1 VTENNK
7 NNADP
12 NDEGHVVYRRA
23 GGAEAAMQRG
33 PQRDG
38 RDGSAA
44 PLVRLAPALTP
55 LILGFTLLLILIFIL
70 GYFGVRKI
78 EDTSRQVLEMGN
90 THTSALRLLLQLRD
104 AVTVLDTEA
113 RERDK
118 SIARHEIR
126 PPFDIRLSTARNEV
140 NRLLP
145 QCDQTS
151 LAQSQKWRTFR
162 GDLDT
167 YLGITDDERRY
178 SLEGFNSFKAIDHDL
193 DGILDDTLR
202 EENQIL
208 QRSEELQQAA
218 ARAIR
223 FWTGLALLAGLLIAV
238 GTIIE
243 IQRRYR
249 QLRGTMDDARRER
262 EFSNQMLEGMVSA
275 VAAIDARGH
284 IRSANPAFFHMFP
297 GASIG
302 VTIYEKFASEESM
315 KMLES
320 ATSSRVDQAT
330 YRGRWVRPADDD
342 QEARTFDVYSSPLE
356 IDGERGQ
363 ILTLVDVTEATEA
376 EANVRRSEALAAV
389 GQATAQLAHE
399 IKNPLGSVR
408 LGVAMLRDNS
418 SNPQDLNT
426 ISLVERGINHLN
438 KLVVDVSEF
447 SRERPLELGTV
458 DLQELIES
466 SVELVTDRVEDKD
479 TPLEFAYAKE
489 SIQGIWDADQLRGV
503 FMNLLANAIDAS
515 DPNSPVKISTE
526 LVGGSDDSTS
536 TTSKRASSARV
547 IISDRGPGIP
557 EKTLARIFEPFF
569 TTKRRGSGLGLA
581 ISRRIVERH
590 GGTLTAESEVGKGTS
605 FTVELPLR

>member
-1 VTENNK
+1 MTANNK
-7 NNADP
+7 PDPAP

-23 GGAEAAMQRG
+23 GGGEAAVQRG

-38 RDGSAA
+38 RDGSAP

-78 EDTSRQVLEMGN
+78 EDTSRQVFDMGSA
-90 THTSALRLLLQLRD
+90 HTSALKLLLQLRD
-104 AVTVLDTEA
+104 AVTALNTEA
-113 RERDK
+113 RVRDAA
-118 SIARHEIR
+118 ITRDAIR
-126 PPFDIRLSTARNEV
+126 PPFDVRLSTARNEV
-140 NRLLP
+140 NRLVA
-145 QCDQTS
+145 QCEHAPFS
-151 LAQSQKWRTFR
+151 QSQMWPTFR
-162 GDLDT
+162 SDLES
-167 YLGITDDERRY
+167 YLQITDDSRSY
-178 SLEGFNSFKAIDHDL
+178 SLEGFNSFTRVGHDL
-193 DGILDDTLR
+193 DAILTDTLR
-202 EENQIL
+202 EEEQIR
-208 QRSEELQQAA
+208 QQSEAMQAA
-218 ARAIR
+218 AARSIR
-223 FWTGLALLAGLLIAV
+223 FWTGLALLAGFLIAL

-249 QLRGTMDDARRER
+249 QLRGTMKDARRER

-284 IRSANPAFFHMFP
+284 IRSANPAFFQMFP

-320 ATSSRVDQAT
+320 AISSRVDQAT
-330 YRGRWVRPADDD
+330 YRGRWIRPDNED

-447 SRERPLELGTV
+447 SRERPLERGPV
-458 DLQELIES
+458 DLQELVES

-489 SIQGIWDADQLRGV
+489 SIQGQWDADQLREV
-503 FMNLLANAIDAS
+503 FMNL
-515 DPNSPVKISTE
+515 
-526 LVGGSDDSTS
+526 
-536 TTSKRASSARV
+536 
-547 IISDRGPGIP
+547 
-557 EKTLARIFEPFF
+557 
-569 TTKRRGSGLGLA
+569 
-581 ISRRIVERH
+581 
-590 GGTLTAESEVGKGTS
+590 
-605 FTVELPLR
+605 